1 MTKQIEKRT
10 AAERREYF
18 RQYHERR
25 RLGNAA
31 PARPVPMPRCS
42 PGLTVFHF
50 REYAPARYLRDGSG
64 TLQWPERR
72 RDQPESLEQTL
83 RRVS

>member
-1 MTKQIEKRT
+1 MTKQVEKRT

-25 RLGNAA
+25 RLGKAA
-31 PARPVPMPRCS
+31 PAPVQMPRCS